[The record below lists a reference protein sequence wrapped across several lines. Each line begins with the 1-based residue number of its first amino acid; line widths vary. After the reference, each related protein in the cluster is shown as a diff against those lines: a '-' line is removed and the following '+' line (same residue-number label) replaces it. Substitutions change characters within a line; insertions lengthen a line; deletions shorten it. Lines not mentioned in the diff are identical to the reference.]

1 MKNLLLILALMCS
14 LESFSNGGP
23 IDGSAVYKT
32 GNIVLINQS
41 DIKLIQE
48 DLKIRIEG
56 DYSIV
61 NVKYHLKNNSYA
73 DSDITYGFPIQFI
86 RNEVQ
91 YELEWQDEYL
101 PGIEFLL
108 DGEKLEIKHQVDI
121 STEKV
126 KVEDYGGMSVDTRK
140 SWHVVDFSIL
150 EASTAVLSVNYK
162 VKNGF
167 EDWATTK
174 SFFPSFSERK
184 MSYAFGPAKKWGDG
198 IVSNFNVEIDAREV
212 RRNGGSINISG
223 LQLIDRSGIYSFNS
237 ENFNLKDSKDLNISY
252 NNDVAKL
259 SYYITDHQ
267 ISQENIKS
275 ISTTSQL
282 EGNYKPS
289 NLIDS
294 DLKTAWVEGQNGN
307 GIGEQIVIELDDYPL
322 SAICL
327 INGYTKSRGTYT
339 TNGKVKK
346 IRLEREVVNYND
358 PNKVSIETEEVQL
371 KNLDFRAITETN
383 LNSMVSVVGDY
394 GDGFVK
400 VRKITL
406 TILEVYEGS
415 KYSDTCISEILLL
428 GYK

>member
-1 MKNLLLILALMCS
+1 MKNLLLILALTYS
-14 LESFSNGGP
+14 IEAFSNGGP

-32 GNIVLINQS
+32 GDIVLINQS

-61 NVKYHLKNNSYA
+61 NVKYRLKNNSYA
-73 DSDITYGFPIQFI
+73 NSNITYGFPIQFI

-101 PGIEFLL
+101 PEIEFLL

-121 STEKV
+121 STEQV
-126 KVEDYGGMSVDTRK
+126 KIEDYGGMSVDMRK
-140 SWHVVDFSIL
+140 SWHVVDFTIL
-150 EASTAVLSVNYK
+150 KKSTVVLSVNYK

-174 SFFPSFSERK
+174 KFFPSFSERK
-184 MSYAFGPAKKWGDG
+184 MSYAFSPAKNWGDG
-198 IVSNFNVEIDAREV
+198 IVSNFNVEIDAHEV
-212 RRNGGSINISG
+212 LRNGGSINISG
-223 LQLIDRSGIYSFNS
+223 LQFIRKSGIYSFNS
-237 ENFNLKDSKDLNISY
+237 ENFNLKDSKDLNIMY
-252 NNDVAKL
+252 DNKVAKL
-259 SYYITDHQ
+259 SDYITDHR
-267 ISQENIKS
+267 ISHENIKS

-282 EGNYKPS
+282 EGNFKPN

-294 DLKTAWVEGQNGN
+294 DIKTAWVEGQNGN
-307 GIGEQIVIELDDYPL
+307 GIGEQIVIELDDFPV

-327 INGYTKSRGTYT
+327 INGYTKSKGTYT

-346 IRLEREVVNYND
+346 IKLEREIVNYDD
-358 PNKVSIETEEVQL
+358 PNKVSIETEEVRL
-371 KNLDFRAITETN
+371 KNLEFREITETN
-383 LNSMVSVVGDY
+383 LNQMVSIIGDY

-428 GYK
+428 GY